1 MPDRF
6 AQTHIQQHP
15 LFQNLSPEQLNQ
27 VVQAFDAR
35 HYDPGDTIFQEGD
48 PTRGLWLFTQGEAV
62 FLRQNA
68 RGGYQRVGGVQAGQE
83 LNRAALFNEGRQTAT
98 LQATQPVDALLL
110 SREKLARLLSHHPE
124 IAQAM
129 GLQVDAQHHM
139 HDVHFRTQ
147 REDERV
153 LHKSHRHAWA
163 YLRWMWIPL
172 LVMVSFWGIAYLAPS
187 LTALWVLLSGLIPA
201 ALAIYIYLEW
211 KNDTVIITDQRVKQI
226 TFNIPTLSE
235 VRDEVAIE
243 SVQETNVV
251 IPSLDIFA
259 WILGYGHV
267 EIKTAGSAGNFTLVF
282 MPDPQHIQDLL
293 MESYQQNQ
301 RANEAREQ
309 EVMRAEVKRWLQ
321 QQRSGQPVPD
331 RENHQEKSPPGIDD
345 GEPVYNVTAD
355 RIEKFGTHTSGPLSP
370 FVTGFTTQGGATVY
384 RKHWVVWMRQVIV
397 PFLLMLASVGM
408 FVLMLSVSALQALLP
423 VGLAIPAVM
432 FLIGAVWGYFAD
444 WDWRHDY
451 YVMTDTNIT
460 IIHQRPFFL
469 QSENDKILLK
479 QVDNVVAESSGVFQQ
494 VLKYG
499 DVRVALV
506 GSDAPKHLH
515 DIANPV
521 EVQSEISRRQRRM
534 EAHQEESSRRA
545 QREAIG
551 EYLSMY
557 HNMSQ
562 QEQQALQNQNPPPQ
576 WQPRQQQQQQQH
588 SAQQNQAPQQP
599 RISPAAPRDR
609 NRPPGLPQQRPPE
622 SGQQNPQNQPRPAMS
637 SGRRYQPQQQQ
648 NQQQQNNNQWQNQQ
662 QQRSAQQQWQQRQPP
677 LHPNQGN
684 QGQNWQQNPPS
695 QPNQSQQTRQSPNLP
710 PPPPMNFPQA
720 NRPQTRPNDEGGSS
734 ARPPGVPRRRTDS

>member
-1 MPDRF
+1 
-6 AQTHIQQHP
+6 
-15 LFQNLSPEQLNQ
+15 
-27 VVQAFDAR
+27 
-35 HYDPGDTIFQEGD
+35 
-48 PTRGLWLFTQGEAV
+48 
-62 FLRQNA
+62 
-68 RGGYQRVGGVQAGQE
+68 
-83 LNRAALFNEGRQTAT
+83 
-98 LQATQPVDALLL
+98 
-110 SREKLARLLSHHPE
+110 
-124 IAQAM
+124 
-129 GLQVDAQHHM
+129 
-139 HDVHFRTQ
+139 VHFRTQ

-172 LVMVSFWGIAYLAPS
+172 LIMVSFWALAYFVPS
-187 LTALWVLLSGLIPA
+187 LTALWVLLSGVVPA
-201 ALAIYIYLEW
+201 GLAIYLYLEW

-226 TFNIPTLSE
+226 TFHIPTLSE

-251 IPSLDIFA
+251 IPSLDFFA

-301 RANEAREQ
+301 RASEARDQ
-309 EVMRAEVKRWLQ
+309 EVMRAEVKRWMQ
-321 QQRSGQPVPD
+321 QQRSGQRAPEQPH
-331 RENHQEKSPPGIDD
+331 EQPTIDD
-345 GEPVYNVTAD
+345 GEPEYNVTAD
-355 RIEKFGTHTSGPLSP
+355 QIEKFGTHTGGPLSP
-370 FVTGFTTQGGATVY
+370 FVTGFSTEGGATVH
-384 RKHWVVWMRQVIV
+384 RKHWLIWLRQVIL
-397 PFLLMLASVGM
+397 PFLLMLASVVL
-408 FVLMLSVSALQALLP
+408 FVLMLSVGVFQALMP

-451 YVMTDTNIT
+451 YVLTDTNIT

-479 QVDNVVAESSGVFQQ
+479 QVDNVVAESSGILQQ

-534 EAHQEESSRRA
+534 EARQEENSRRA

-557 HNMSQ
+557 HEMNQ
-562 QEQQALQNQNPPPQ
+562 QNPGSPQ
-576 WQPRQQQQQQQH
+576 WQQQQPT
-588 SAQQNQAPQQP
+588 QNQAPQQP

-609 NRPPGLPQQRPPE
+609 NRPPGLPRQRAPE
-622 SGQQNPQNQPRPAMS
+622 SGQQNSQNQPRPAMS
-637 SGRRYQPQQQQ
+637 SGRRYQPQQSPQPGP
-648 NQQQQNNNQWQNQQ
+648 
-662 QQRSAQQQWQQRQPP
+662 QQRSAQQQTNQWQQQQQQRFAQQNNQPWQQQNPQNRQQQQRSAPQQSNQWQQQQRP
-677 LHPNQGN
+677 LHPGQGN
-684 QGQNWQQNPPS
+684 QGQNWQNRQQ
-695 QPNQSQQTRQSPNLP
+695 QPNQSSQQQQQPTRPSPNLP
-710 PPPPMNFPQA
+710 PPPPMDFPQS

-734 ARPPGVPRRRTDS
+734 ARPPGIPRRRTDS